1 LPKLDIPINLLTW
14 EVSLPDRLDVKQFG
28 GNALAAEYLPAAT
41 LDMIAAN
48 TAEEEVIVS
57 SPIQN
62 EIDISNLRPGQI
74 GGIVVDANGASIP
87 HANITAVNKQTGAKW
102 STQSDADGRWVI
114 ANALPGPTRVSVD
127 SSGFKT
133 TNQELNL

>member
-1 LPKLDIPINLLTW
+1 KPFMKVELPTGAQLLSAEVEGERVKPVEGADGSRVPLLRAGLDSSRAYTVSFVYQSSGSRFAKSGAYDMGLPKLDIPINLLTW

-62 EIDISNLRPGQI
+62 EIDIS
-74 GGIVVDANGASIP
+74 
-87 HANITAVNKQTGAKW
+87 
-102 STQSDADGRWVI
+102 
-114 ANALPGPTRVSVD
+114 
-127 SSGFKT
+127 
-133 TNQELNL
+133 